1 METKWQKKRKVLL
14 MRNEHFTCSE
24 GLFHPHHFGKRQSGI
39 HHAVCRAIVSQPIDK
54 QAALYES
61 ILLCGGTTLLKSVSE
76 RLSTEI
82 ANFMKVRTP
91 VKVIAHEGRE
101 HSVWLGANKWY
112 TEKGSTNRDIFSK
125 SQYLETGE
133 DILRRTSRRKNDA
146 ASLHF

>member
-1 METKWQKKRKVLL
+1 

-61 ILLCGGTTLLKSVSE
+61 ILLCGGTTLLKSFPE

-101 HSVWLGANKWY
+101 HSVWLGANKWMTENRY
-112 TEKGSTNRDIFSK
+112 TIRDILRK
-125 SQYLETGE
+125 SQYLETGKG
-133 DILRRTSRRKNDA
+133 ILRRTSGRKNDA